1 MSLTDEIS
9 PKKFTQTVQRGFDR
23 MANFRA
29 ARVHFIK
36 EFVGP
41 YYDQVQ
47 GELGTSPLN
56 LIFNAIRILVP
67 TMVMSFPKHNVITP
81 YLQAREYANLLGLAL
96 DQHDRQID
104 IRNTYRAVIVD
115 ALFTLG
121 ILKTGL
127 TQSDSIAVFN
137 DDKGEESLD
146 PGTVYTDKVDF
157 DNFVVDPDSRE
168 HLFRDAGFMGDKI
181 KVSRRMLLDSG
192 LYNND
197 LIEQLPVLGTEDR
210 GRHAADISMRNINIE
225 ENYSLQD
232 MVEVAEIWV
241 PSANAIVTVPGDC
254 SVTFD
259 DYLRV
264 DDYYGVKEGP
274 YTLLTLT
281 PPVPGNPLPVP
292 SVGVWFDL
300 HSMANRM
307 AKKIMEQAE
316 RQKSIVGYKGSAVDD
331 AQEVIN
337 AGDGEAIKVDDPQGI
352 QTYNLGGQ
360 VNSNETHL
368 QSLQNWFNMMAAN
381 PDQVGG
387 NRIDAKTATGVQ
399 ALQTNA
405 AVGLEDMK
413 DMVYQM
419 AAGEARK
426 RAWYFHTD
434 PLMNIPLTKRQ
445 YSPGQV
451 GPGPNGLP
459 MFLQPPQIQ
468 DVQVILTPE
477 ARQGKFLDFMFSLE
491 PESMGRKDSKTRLQ
505 QAMVFHQQILPA
517 VATSAQI
524 FASLGIPFDALADLV
539 RLAKEMGIEWLDEVL
554 LSPQIQAV
562 AQQRLAMGPQ
572 LGPSKGQIAPQQ
584 PNANLGAQLQNGQ
597 PGQVRGTPQI
607 GQNPAQGAQAGAA
620 DGQRA
625 VNIALRSAF
634 RPASGPPALANQ
646 NAL

>member
-1 MSLTDEIS
+1 MALTDEIS
-9 PKKFTQTVQRGFDR
+9 PKKFQLAVQRGFER
-23 MANFRA
+23 LANFRA

-36 EFVGP
+36 EYVGP
-41 YYDQVQ
+41 YYDQTQ
-47 GELGTSPLN
+47 GELATAPLN

-67 TMVMSFPKHNVITP
+67 TLVMSFPKHVVMTP
-81 YLQAREYANLLGLAL
+81 YLAAREYANLLGLAL
-96 DQHDRQID
+96 DQHDKEID

-115 ALFTLG
+115 AIFTVG

-127 TQSDSIAVFN
+127 TQSGSIAVF
-137 DDKGEESLD
+137 DDDQGEESLD
-146 PGTVYTDKVDF
+146 PGVIYTEKVDF

-168 HLFRDAGFMGDKI
+168 HMFRDASFMGDKI
-181 KVSRRMLLDSG
+181 RVPRQMLLDSG
-192 LYNND
+192 QYNND
-197 LIEQLPVLGTEDR
+197 LIERLPQLGGSDR
-210 GRHAADISMRNINIE
+210 ETQAFSVSMKKLNID
-225 ENYSLQD
+225 ENYSMQD

-241 PSANAIVTVPGDC
+241 PSANAIVTVPGDPA
-254 SVTFD
+254 VTFD

-274 YTLLTLT
+274 YTLLSLT

-292 SVGVWFDL
+292 SVGVWYDL

-316 RQKSIVGYKGSAVDD
+316 RQKSIVAYKGSSVDD
-331 AQEVIN
+331 AQELMN
-337 AGDGEAIKVDDPQGI
+337 AGDGETIKVDDVEGI
-352 QTYNLGGQ
+352 KSLNFGGQ

-368 QSLQNWFNMMAAN
+368 QGLQNWFNMMAGN

-387 NRIDAKTATGVQ
+387 QRIDAKTATGVQ
-399 ALQTNA
+399 ALQQNA
-405 AVGLEDMK
+405 SVGLEDMK

-434 PLMNIPLTKRQ
+434 PLMHVPLTTRQ

-451 GPGPNGLP
+451 GPGADGLP
-459 MFLQPPQIQ
+459 NFLQPPQIQ

-505 QAMVFHQQILPA
+505 QEMAFTQQLLPA
-517 VATSAQI
+517 VATAAQI
-524 FASLGIPFDALADLV
+524 FASLGIPFDALAFLV
-539 RLAKEMGIEWLDEVL
+539 RMAKDMGIEWLDEVL
-554 LSPQIQAV
+554 LAPQTQQI
-562 AQQRLAMGPQ
+562 AQQRMAMGPQ
-572 LGPSKGQIAPQQ
+572 LGPSKGQLGQ
-584 PNANLGAQLQNGQ
+584 PNPNLAPAMAQNGQ
-597 PGQVRGTPQI
+597 PGQVQGRPQI
-607 GQNPAQGAQAGAA
+607 GQNGNQEAQAGAQDA
-620 DGQRA
+620 QRA
-625 VNIALRSAF
+625 VGIALRSAF
-634 RPASGPPALANQ
+634 RPTQGPPTLANQ